1 MFKNCQSCLY
11 VAYSFGAIELAVG
24 ISHFFLHPFE
34 SDDEDFEDDETYDN
48 IENYQAV
55 QAYYWKIRKSYE

>member
-1 MFKNCQSCLY
+1 MFKNFQSCLY

-34 SDDEDFEDDETYDN
+34 DDEDDFEDDQTYDN

-55 QAYYWKIRKSYE
+55 QAYY